1 MSCSIVRLGRS
12 SPMHIPDGFVDGKT
26 AVAAG
31 VLSTIGL
38 GVAVRRVRREIS
50 PRRMPLLGLAAAFLF
65 AAQLVNFPVAGG
77 TSGHLLGSVLVAALL
92 GPSAA
97 VVVVATVLIVQCLLF
112 ADGGLSALGSNLFD
126 MGILST
132 AGGYL
137 VYRTLV
143 RHLRGLRG
151 QIAAIAF
158 AGWFSVV
165 LASVGCAG
173 QLAWSGTVALTTGL
187 PVMAALHMLIG
198 LGEGLISALVFLA
211 IHRVRPELTAAL
223 PSAGPGKAAA
233 STWEYG
239 LCAALGIALFVAP
252 MASPWPD
259 GLARVASRLGFADK
273 AAAPLVPAV
282 AAHYHLPGVHS
293 ATVATALAGGLG
305 TIIVFVLALV
315 LGRILVPTPP
325 ATRDS
330 SC

>member
-1 MSCSIVRLGRS
+1 
-12 SPMHIPDGFVDGKT
+12 
-26 AVAAG
+26 
-31 VLSTIGL
+31 
-38 GVAVRRVRREIS
+38 
-50 PRRMPLLGLAAAFLF
+50 MPLLGLAAAFLF
-65 AAQLVNFPVAGG
+65 AAQMVNFPVAGG

-151 QIAAIAF
+151 QVAAIAF

-223 PSAGPGKAAA
+223 PSDGPGKAVA
-233 STWEYG
+233 STWRIR
-239 LCAALGIALFVAP
+239 LVRR
-252 MASPWPD
+252 
-259 GLARVASRLGFADK
+259 AR
-273 AAAPLVPAV
+273 
-282 AAHYHLPGVHS
+282 HS
-293 ATVATALAGGLG
+293 AVRGADGQPVARWARPRGQPAG
-305 TIIVFVLALV
+305 FC
-315 LGRILVPTPP
+315 R
-325 ATRDS
+325 
-330 SC
+330 